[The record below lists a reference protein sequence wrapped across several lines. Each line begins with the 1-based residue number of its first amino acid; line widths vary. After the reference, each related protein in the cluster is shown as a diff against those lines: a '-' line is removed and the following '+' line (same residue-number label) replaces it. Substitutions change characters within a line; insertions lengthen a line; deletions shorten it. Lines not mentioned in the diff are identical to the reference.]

1 MAIQNAAYR
10 DQPKGKFGLGGITPR
25 GGNNGP
31 NARQY
36 FPSSEQHTGASTMDM
51 MRYTNP
57 FTGEEQTGSS
67 TNRNFLNQM
76 ADKYGTNGDYFEGVD
91 RNAQGNQIPPGQIP
105 VGGPAI
111 PLPGGNGGGQPM
123 QQPQQRPML
132 PIPDPTTYEGN
143 FAEPFFKTGF
153 QEAFRQYNQGG
164 PQFFGGPTVAGF
176 SPQQLESQR
185 QLQGLAPNLQQQGQ
199 LQQAALANQL
209 GQDVRQF
216 NMPGQVNAPGQVSQ
230 VGALGGLQGQ
240 VSAPG
245 QIGQVGSFGSLPSQV
260 SAPNQVGQVGAFGSL
275 PGQVSA
281 PGQIG
286 QVGVG
291 SQVAREGIQGI
302 SSELQQ
308 AMTNPI
314 LRQLQD
320 QTLPGISSGATQA
333 GAFGGSRQGILENQA
348 RTGAT
353 GAMAD
358 ALARA
363 TLQQRQQDIGQR
375 GQDIQQGQ
383 FGTNVGLQ
391 QRGQDIQ
398 QGQFGANLGQSQRQY
413 DIGTGLQSRG
423 QDLNQRSQDIQQ
435 GQFGTNVGLQQRQ
448 ADIGSGLQARGQD
461 LNQRGQDIQQGQF
474 GANLGVGQRQFDIG
488 TGLQSRGQDLNQR
501 SQDIQQGQF
510 GSQFLSGQRQQDIG
524 SQLQQRGQNLGSL
537 AQGQG
542 AAAGVRQGLTAGP
555 SILGGVGAQQ
565 QQMNQQLIN
574 AARERFSF
582 GQTSQQREL
591 NNLLQQLSGMPQGL
605 TKDKAVPASGTDQFL
620 SLLTG
625 LGGLGMFG

>member
-1 MAIQNAAYR
+1 MAIQNTAM
-10 DQPKGKFGLGGITPR
+10 R
-25 GGNNGP
+25 GN
-31 NARQY
+31 
-36 FPSSEQHTGASTMDM
+36 
-51 MRYTNP
+51 
-57 FTGEEQTGSS
+57 
-67 TNRNFLNQM
+67 
-76 ADKYGTNGDYFEGVD
+76 
-91 RNAQGNQIPPGQIP
+91 P
-105 VGGPAI
+105 VG
-111 PLPGGNGGGQPM
+111 LVGG

-216 NMPGQVNAPGQVSQ
+216 QMPGQIN
-230 VGALGGLQGQ
+230 
-240 VSAPG
+240 APG
-245 QIGQVGSFGSLPSQV
+245 QIGQVGAFGGLPGQV
-260 SAPNQVGQVGAFGSL
+260 SSPGQVGQVGA
-275 PGQVSA
+275 
-281 PGQIG
+281 
-286 QVGVG
+286 G

-302 SSELQQ
+302 SPELQR
-308 AMTNPI
+308 AVTNPI

-398 QGQFGANLGQSQRQY
+398 QGQFGANLG
-413 DIGTGLQSRG
+413 
-423 QDLNQRSQDIQQ
+423 
-435 GQFGTNVGLQQRQ
+435 
-448 ADIGSGLQARGQD
+448 
-461 LNQRGQDIQQGQF
+461 
-474 GANLGVGQRQFDIG
+474 VGQRQFDIG

-510 GSQFLSGQRQQDIG
+510 GSQFLSGQRQNDIG

-605 TKDKAVPASGTDQFL
+605 TQDKAVPASGTDQFL

>member
-1 MAIQNAAYR
+1 
-10 DQPKGKFGLGGITPR
+10 
-25 GGNNGP
+25 
-31 NARQY
+31 
-36 FPSSEQHTGASTMDM
+36 
-51 MRYTNP
+51 
-57 FTGEEQTGSS
+57 
-67 TNRNFLNQM
+67 
-76 ADKYGTNGDYFEGVD
+76 
-91 RNAQGNQIPPGQIP
+91 
-105 VGGPAI
+105 
-111 PLPGGNGGGQPM
+111 M

-164 PQFFGGPTVAGF
+164 PKFFGGPTVAGF

-216 NMPGQVNAPGQVSQ
+216 NMPGQINAPGQVSQ
-230 VGALGGLQGQ
+230 VGQLGGLPGQ
-240 VSAPG
+240 ISAPG
-245 QIGQVGSFGSLPSQV
+245 QVGQVGSFGSLPGQV
-260 SAPNQVGQVGAFGSL
+260 TAPGQVGQVGA
-275 PGQVSA
+275 
-281 PGQIG
+281 
-286 QVGVG
+286 G

-302 SSELQQ
+302 SPELQR
-308 AMTNPI
+308 AVTNPI

-320 QTLPGISSGATQA
+320 QTLPGISSGAAQA

-398 QGQFGANLGQSQRQY
+398 QGQFGANLGVGQRQF
-413 DIGTGLQSRG
+413 DIGT
-423 QDLNQRSQDIQQ
+423 
-435 GQFGTNVGLQQRQ
+435 
-448 ADIGSGLQARGQD
+448 GLQARGQD

-474 GANLGVGQRQFDIG
+474 GTNVGVGQRQFDIG

-501 SQDIQQGQF
+501 GQDIQQGQF

-605 TKDKAVPASGTDQFL
+605 TQDKAVPASGTDQFL

>member
-25 GGNNGP
+25 GGNNMP
-31 NARQY
+31 APRQY
-36 FPSSEQHTGASTMDM
+36 FPDSEQAPRMQTADM
-51 MRYTNP
+51 QQYTNP
-57 FTGEEQTGSS
+57 FTGEQQTGSS

-91 RNAQGNQIPPGQIP
+91 RNAAGGASAGYSRNPDGSAM
-105 VGGPAI
+105 GGPAI
-111 PLPGGNGGGQPM
+111 PLPGGNGRGQPM

-230 VGALGGLQGQ
+230 VGQLGGLPGQ

-245 QIGQVGSFGSLPSQV
+245 QVGQVGSFGSLPGQV
-260 SAPNQVGQVGAFGSL
+260 TAPGQVGQVGA
-275 PGQVSA
+275 
-281 PGQIG
+281 
-286 QVGVG
+286 G

-302 SSELQQ
+302 SPELQR
-308 AMTNPI
+308 AVTNPI
-314 LRQLQD
+314 LQQLQD

-398 QGQFGANLGQSQRQY
+398 QGQFGANLGVGQRQF
-413 DIGTGLQSRG
+413 DIGT
-423 QDLNQRSQDIQQ
+423 
-435 GQFGTNVGLQQRQ
+435 
-448 ADIGSGLQARGQD
+448 GLQARGQD

-474 GANLGVGQRQFDIG
+474 GTNVGVGQRQFDIG

-591 NNLLQQLSGMPQGL
+591 NNLLQQLGGMPQGL
-605 TKDKAVPASGTDQFL
+605 TQDKAVPASGTDQLL